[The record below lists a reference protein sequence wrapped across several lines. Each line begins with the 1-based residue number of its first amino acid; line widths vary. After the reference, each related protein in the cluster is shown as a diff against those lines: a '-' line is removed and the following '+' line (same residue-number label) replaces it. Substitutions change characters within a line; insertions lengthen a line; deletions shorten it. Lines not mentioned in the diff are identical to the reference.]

1 MAAVLLVLWVVVVVL
16 SYKLSVRLLDKHDLL

>member
-1 MAAVLLVLWVVVVVL
+1 MAAVLLVLWVVVIVL

>member
-1 MAAVLLVLWVVVVVL
+1 MTIVLLVLWLVVIVL